1 MCAARNN
8 RVSQI
13 MSNHRQKQS
22 FSRNVNYGSDDNRK
36 NLHARTRN
44 LSNNIRQGR
53 SNQNLQVQSES
64 FLDIEEKKTSP
75 QRKEP
80 KPEVKPIPI
89 DNGPILIDDGPNYRP
104 LPIDDGFI
112 PDPRLEPLP
121 IDDGFIP
128 VPDIHN
134 KTKRRTTGEELAEF
148 IDGNKEAGAYD
159 IDGNGRTTGGDVNL
173 IMLYSMGVRGDAL
186 KPFIYGDASV
196 EDVEKKLEQ
205 SFKEGAFDVNNDGV
219 SGYRDARTILA
230 RLSLPSRFL
239 PGFIQGNNNTGPG
252 VERFIDEHK
261 AVGAYDIDGDGET
274 NAATDGTLIFHY
286 LQGQRGADLQPFIVG
301 NTSVKEVEQRLQ
313 EAVER
318 GSFDVDND
326 GMAGYSDGLS
336 IYLRLAGYSGEEIL
350 ERLEWDKGFIPG
362 PDVGQR
368 PIEDGFIPDPRLEP
382 LPIDDGSYPV
392 PDVRPRDPM
401 IDIA

>member
-1 MCAARNN
+1 MRPLGNNKIGLVANNSEDQSRSSASSHDQTNAKRRLRNTA
-8 RVSQI
+8 
-13 MSNHRQKQS
+13 
-22 FSRNVNYGSDDNRK
+22 SR
-36 NLHARTRN
+36 
-44 LSNNIRQGR
+44 LSANIREQR
-53 SNQNLQVQSES
+53 SDSFAQPNLRRATKKEID
-64 FLDIEEKKTSP
+64 LINKEIE
-75 QRKEP
+75 KE
-80 KPEVKPIPI
+80 
-89 DNGPILIDDGPNYRP
+89 GY
-104 LPIDDGFI
+104 
-112 PDPRLEPLP
+112 
-121 IDDGFIP
+121 P
-128 VPDIHN
+128 VPDPNLRRATQKEIDLIKKEIEKEGYLVPDPN
-134 KTKRRTTGEELAEF
+134 LYLRRTTGEELAEF

-159 IDGNGRTTGGDVNL
+159 IDGNGRTSPSSDGNL
-173 IMLYSMGVRGDAL
+173 ILLYSMGVRGDAL
-186 KPFIYGDASV
+186 KPFIDGDASV

-219 SGYRDARTILA
+219 SGYRDAQTILA
-230 RLSLPSRFL
+230 RLFSLPSSSL

-301 NTSVKEVEQRLQ
+301 NTTVKEVEQRLQ